1 MTSVLME
8 YVKGNL
14 TTVFIV
20 NNMMEVAV
28 PLNQDTALY
37 RLEAREN
44 VMLSKRNDQTILVR

>member
-8 YVKGNL
+8 YVKGHL
-14 TTVFIV
+14 ITVFIV

>member
-1 MTSVLME
+1 MTGVLME

-14 TTVFIV
+14 IAVLNV
-20 NNMMEVAV
+20 NNIMEVAV

-44 VMLSKRNDQTILVR
+44 VMLRKRKTQAILVR

>member
-8 YVKGNL
+8 YVKGHL